1 MINCETYEFIENVD
15 LNKENCFYVNNE
27 KIINK
32 NNFNV
37 NNKEKILLIPFEINE
52 KIEINENNIKNKLL
66 NQIETKEIFTNY
78 LKNQKNLL
86 LNLNEKFLNS
96 KKKFEEFYYLILEKK
111 LEKNIEISK
120 KKFIQAEKILNKI
133 NTENFL
139 KLFPLFKNEIENYHI
154 EFKYLIKNYEKDINI
169 NLNKEFDLKYEK
181 LKEEFYLNFSTLKRI
196 FENNLNNKNEKY
208 LYLNNLYKQINN
220 EFNILNIPFILN
232 ENENEF
238 YEEINFNLI
247 YEKFFNFIINI
258 INNLIEI
265 EENRRKKIV
274 YYNNEILHKIFLI
287 YKEIKIKD
295 FNIEIK
301 NFNNYSNILN
311 SHLNDFYNSLFN
323 NNINLPLCSQQN
335 EINDCLKNIFNN
347 LKYESFFNNNLN
359 TFELLQILNEKT
371 QNDFNLDLNQ
381 SNTSI
386 NLENFY
392 NNNNN
397 KSFVNLNNNAIDKI
411 INKYEDKLYFYE
423 SLFNFIENY
432 LIQAKMKK
440 LLKNLNKE
448 NPKSLGI
455 IIEYICKENYYLKN
469 KIKKLINI

>member
-1 MINCETYEFIENVD
+1 MINCETYEFYENVD

-32 NNFNV
+32 INFNV
-37 NNKEKILLIPFEINE
+37 NNKEKILLIPFVINE

-247 YEKFFNFIINI
+247 YEKFFNLIINI

-287 YKEIKIKD
+287 YKE
-295 FNIEIK
+295 FNQVE
-301 NFNNYSNILN
+301 
-311 SHLNDFYNSLFN
+311 
-323 NNINLPLCSQQN
+323 
-335 EINDCLKNIFNN
+335 
-347 LKYESFFNNNLN
+347 
-359 TFELLQILNEKT
+359 
-371 QNDFNLDLNQ
+371 DL
-381 SNTSI
+381 I
-386 NLENFY
+386 
-392 NNNNN
+392 
-397 KSFVNLNNNAIDKI
+397 
-411 INKYEDKLYFYE
+411 
-423 SLFNFIENY
+423 
-432 LIQAKMKK
+432 
-440 LLKNLNKE
+440 
-448 NPKSLGI
+448 
-455 IIEYICKENYYLKN
+455 
-469 KIKKLINI
+469 

>member
-1 MINCETYEFIENVD
+1 MINCETYDLIENVD
-15 LNKENCFYVNNE
+15 LNKENCFFVNNE

-32 NNFNV
+32 LNFNQK
-37 NNKEKILLIPFEINE
+37 NNEKILFIPFEIKE

-66 NQIETKEIFTNY
+66 NQIETKKIFTNY

-96 KKKFEEFYYLILEKK
+96 KKKFEEFYCLILEKK

-120 KKFIQAEKILNKI
+120 KKFNHAEKILNNI

-154 EFKYLIKNYEKDINI
+154 EFKYLIKNYEKDINT
-169 NLNKEFDLKYEK
+169 NLLDEFELKYEK
-181 LKEEFYLNFSTLKRI
+181 LKEEFFFNFTTLKRL

-220 EFNILNIPFILN
+220 EFNILNVPFNLN
-232 ENENEF
+232 ENENDF
-238 YEEINFNLI
+238 YEEIKFNLI

-258 INNLIEI
+258 INNLIEL
-265 EENRRKKIV
+265 EENRRKKIS

-287 YKEIKIKD
+287 YKEIKTNEKD
-295 FNIEIK
+295 FNIDLNE
-301 NFNNYSNILN
+301 NFSQILN

-323 NNINLPLCSQQN
+323 DNINLPLCLQSE
-335 EINDCLKNIFNN
+335 EINNNLKSIFNN
-347 LKYESFFNNNLN
+347 LKYDFDNNLN
-359 TFELLQILNEKT
+359 SLELLKILNEKT
-371 QNDFNLDLNQ
+371 QNEFNLDLNQ

-386 NLENFY
+386 ILDNLNL
-392 NNNNN
+392 NNNS
-397 KSFVNLNNNAIDKI
+397 KSFTSLNNNAIDKI

-423 SLFNFIENY
+423 NLYNFVENY
-432 LIQAKMKK
+432 LIQVKMKK

>member
-1 MINCETYEFIENVD
+1 MINCETYDLIENVD
-15 LNKENCFYVNNE
+15 LNKENCFFVNNE

-32 NNFNV
+32 LNFNQK
-37 NNKEKILLIPFEINE
+37 NNEKILFIPFEIKE

-66 NQIETKEIFTNY
+66 NQIETKKIFTNY

-96 KKKFEEFYYLILEKK
+96 KKKFEEFYCLILEKK

-120 KKFIQAEKILNKI
+120 KKFNHAEKILNNI

-154 EFKYLIKNYEKDINI
+154 EFKYLIKNYEKDINT
-169 NLNKEFDLKYEK
+169 NLLDEFELKYEK
-181 LKEEFYLNFSTLKRI
+181 LKEEFFFNFTTLKRL

-220 EFNILNIPFILN
+220 EFNILNVPFILN
-232 ENENEF
+232 ENENDF
-238 YEEINFNLI
+238 YEEIKFNLI

-258 INNLIEI
+258 INNLIEL
-265 EENRRKKIV
+265 EENRRKKIS

-287 YKEIKIKD
+287 YKEIKTNEKD
-295 FNIEIK
+295 FNIDLNE
-301 NFNNYSNILN
+301 NFSRILN

-323 NNINLPLCSQQN
+323 DNINLPLCLKSE
-335 EINDCLKNIFNN
+335 EINNNLKSIFNN
-347 LKYESFFNNNLN
+347 LKYDFDNNLN
-359 TFELLQILNEKT
+359 SLELLKILNEKT
-371 QNDFNLDLNQ
+371 QNEFNLDLNQ

-386 NLENFY
+386 ILDNLNL
-392 NNNNN
+392 NNNS
-397 KSFVNLNNNAIDKI
+397 KSFTSLNNNAIDKI

-423 SLFNFIENY
+423 NLYNFVENY
-432 LIQAKMKK
+432 LIQVKMKK

>member
-1 MINCETYEFIENVD
+1 MINCETYDLIENVD
-15 LNKENCFYVNNE
+15 LNKENCFFVNNE

-32 NNFNV
+32 LNFNQK
-37 NNKEKILLIPFEINE
+37 NNEKILFIPFEIKE

-66 NQIETKEIFTNY
+66 NQIETKKIFTNY

-96 KKKFEEFYYLILEKK
+96 KKKFEEFYCLILEKK

-120 KKFIQAEKILNKI
+120 KKFNHAEKILNNI

-154 EFKYLIKNYEKDINI
+154 EFKYLIKNYEKDINT
-169 NLNKEFDLKYEK
+169 NLLDEFELKYEK
-181 LKEEFYLNFSTLKRI
+181 LKEEFFFNFTTLKRL

-220 EFNILNIPFILN
+220 EFNILNVPFNLN
-232 ENENEF
+232 ENENDF
-238 YEEINFNLI
+238 YEEIKFNLI

-258 INNLIEI
+258 INNLIEL
-265 EENRRKKIV
+265 EENRRKKIS

-287 YKEIKIKD
+287 YKEIKTNEKD
-295 FNIEIK
+295 FNIDLNE
-301 NFNNYSNILN
+301 NFSQILN

-323 NNINLPLCSQQN
+323 DNINLPLCLQSE
-335 EINDCLKNIFNN
+335 EINNNLKSIFNN
-347 LKYESFFNNNLN
+347 LKYDFDNNLN
-359 TFELLQILNEKT
+359 SLELLKILNEKT
-371 QNDFNLDLNQ
+371 QNEFNLDLNQ

-386 NLENFY
+386 ILDNLNL
-392 NNNNN
+392 NNNS
-397 KSFVNLNNNAIDKI
+397 KSFTSLNNNAIDKI

-423 SLFNFIENY
+423 NLYNFVENY
-432 LIQAKMKK
+432 LIQVKMKK

-455 IIEYICKENYYLKN
+455 IIEYICKENFCLKN
-469 KIKKLINI
+469 KINKLINI